1 MLKRFKLIWFF
12 VKAIFSTNLE
22 QITKIDTEQTAGA
35 KKTLSP
41 AEQLQKFLELYNI
54 NAEDKIDYT
63 NTHEDHH
70 SNFKHL
76 DDVNDERFDNVTE
89 QLGLLYDTDGKTP
102 LNAAE
107 VYDMTYE
114 EYETYKETVLPIAKT
129 RAITM
134 TDIDKRLGKELA
146 KKSVS

>member
-1 MLKRFKLIWFF
+1 MFKRLKLIWFF
-12 VKAIFSTNLE
+12 VKAIFSTSLE
-22 QITKIDTEQTAGA
+22 DITRVDTEQTVGA
-35 KKTLSP
+35 KKALSP
-41 AEQLQKFLELYNI
+41 AEQLRRFLELYNV

-76 DDVNDERFDNVTE
+76 DDVKDERFDNVTE
-89 QLGLLYDTDGKTP
+89 QLGLLYESDGKTP

-114 EYETYKETVLPIAKT
+114 EYEDYKEKVLPIAKERT
-129 RAITM
+129 ITM
-134 TDIDKRLGKELA
+134 ADIEEFV
-146 KKSVS
+146 KK